1 MAANHSATWRNRPW
15 LHTALLV
22 LCLLHTPVRAAE
34 LLLSSAG
41 DTSSLQ
47 GFGNALAAARA
58 QDRVRIV
65 PLNDLPPLNQMPAD
79 TRLILFGQP
88 ALAWRLSAEQGP
100 PTLVLQVSKTQA
112 RATFGDRAPSN
123 LSVLW
128 SDAAPLRQLR
138 LAKHLQPHIGRIGVL
153 HDADSA
159 FMLDE
164 IRHAAA
170 ALDLEIVAEDWPNTR
185 DNRPLLHLLQ
195 HSDILLGLA
204 DDDLYNPQTAK
215 NLLLTSYA
223 QQRAMIGPGAG
234 FVRAGSLASTYSDQ
248 NDWLATLNT
257 LLDQPPQGWPSGS
270 YSDTF
275 KVLGNSQVARALA
288 VDLPSDEDL
297 ARRIA
302 EGETP

>member
-1 MAANHSATWRNRPW
+1 MAGNHSATWRNCLW

-22 LCLLHTPVRAAE
+22 LCLLHMPVRAAE
-34 LLLSSAG
+34 LFLSSAG

-47 GFGNALAAARA
+47 GFGNALAAARP

-138 LAKHLQPHIGRIGVL
+138 LAKYLQPHIGRIGVL

-270 YSDTF
+270 YSNTF

-297 ARRIA
+297 ARQIA